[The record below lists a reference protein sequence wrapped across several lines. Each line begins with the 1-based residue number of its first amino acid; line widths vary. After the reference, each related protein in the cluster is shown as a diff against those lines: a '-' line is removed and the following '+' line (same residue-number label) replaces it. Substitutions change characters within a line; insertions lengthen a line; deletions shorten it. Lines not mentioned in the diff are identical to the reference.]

1 MLKQTLIKN
10 PNPKE
15 KLPESIGS
23 KSNETNKSNVSQL
36 LVLKSEICNNQ
47 RKQPVVKS

>member
-10 PNPKE
+10 PNPKKNFPKVSAPNPMKPIE
-15 KLPESIGS
+15 
-23 KSNETNKSNVSQL
+23 SNVSQL